1 MRRVRTAV
9 LPAAGLGTR
18 FLPATKSVPK
28 ELLPLLDRPVID
40 YIVAEAVEA
49 GIERI
54 VLITS
59 RGKDAL
65 ADFFDRSPSLEA
77 HLRSTGKLA
86 LLDRVL
92 EVCSRAEVVTIRQ
105 QQMLGLG
112 HAVGCAQAAVG
123 GEPFAVML
131 GDEVIFSDSPAL
143 GHLLTIHQTLPPSHA
158 VVALM
163 EVAQEQTRR
172 YGICAGEWLDENRM
186 QVAAMVEKPRPEEA
200 PSRQAIVGRYILPPD
215 IFDVLAQTPPGAG
228 GEIQLTDALS
238 VLAEQ
243 GRVIGTRFPG
253 IRHDTG
259 HVLGMLRAAM
269 FAAATRPDLQN
280 EFAAVL
286 AEVTALYGSGD

>member
-1 MRRVRTAV
+1 MSTVRTAV

-54 VLITS
+54 VLVTS

-92 EVCSRAEVVTIRQ
+92 EVCSRAEVVTVRQ
-105 QQMLGLG
+105 RETLGLG
-112 HAVGCAQAAVG
+112 HAVWCARAVVG
-123 GEPFAVML
+123 DEPFAVLL
-131 GDEVIFSDSPAL
+131 GDEVIFSPTPAL
-143 GHLLTIHQTLPPSHA
+143 GQLLAVHAAAPDDHA

-163 EVAQEQTRR
+163 EVPRALTRR
-172 YGICAGEWLDENRM
+172 YGICDGAWLDDMRM
-186 QVAAMVEKPRPEEA
+186 QVTAMIEKPEPEVA
-200 PSRQAIVGRYILPPD
+200 PSCHAIVGRYVLPPD
-215 IFDVLAQTPPGAG
+215 IFDVLATTPPGSG
-228 GEIQLTDALS
+228 GEIQLTDALA
-238 VLAEQ
+238 VLAGQ
-243 GRVIGTRFPG
+243 GRVIGSRFSG

-259 HVLGMLRAAM
+259 NVLGLLRAAM
-269 FAAATRPDLQN
+269 FAAAARPDLQD
-280 EFAAVL
+280 EFAKIL
-286 AEVTALYGSGD
+286 AEVSTIIRDRA